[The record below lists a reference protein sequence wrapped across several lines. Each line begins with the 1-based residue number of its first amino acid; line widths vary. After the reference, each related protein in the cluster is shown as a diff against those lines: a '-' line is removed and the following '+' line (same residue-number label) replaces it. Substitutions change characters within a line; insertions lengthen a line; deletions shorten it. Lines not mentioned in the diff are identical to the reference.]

1 MLVAYDSMTGNV
13 KRFIHKLNM
22 PAVQIGEDL
31 VIDEDFI
38 LITYTT
44 GFGNVPER
52 VLEFLERNNEKLKA
66 YLQVAIVTGETCS
79 VQVLT
84 KFLLNMKCL
93 LYQNLSYQEQ
103 ITM

>member
-38 LITYTT
+38 LNYVYNR
-44 GFGNVPER
+44 FC
-52 VLEFLERNNEKLKA
+52 FFFFFA
-66 YLQVAIVTGETCS
+66 
-79 VQVLT
+79 
-84 KFLLNMKCL
+84 M
-93 LYQNLSYQEQ
+93 YQNVF
-103 ITM
+103 

>member
-13 KRFIHKLNM
+13 KPFIHKLNM

-44 GFGNVPER
+44 RLG
-52 VLEFLERNNEKLKA
+52 LSSLNNKLDDA
-66 YLQVAIVTGETCS
+66 RDNSI
-79 VQVLT
+79 
-84 KFLLNMKCL
+84 FF
-93 LYQNLSYQEQ
+93 
-103 ITM
+103 